1 MLWIG
6 CIGLLALVLAACGS
20 SGATRGTANAA
31 TSTAKTSATPAPGTR
46 DITVSAGATVAR
58 LNVEL
63 AATEPERERGLMQR
77 AALADS
83 AGMLFLF
90 PADTTIGFWMK
101 DTLIALD
108 IAYLDADGKVLGIVH
123 GKPLDETELPPPGP
137 YRYTLE
143 VAGGWFGRKGLGLGA
158 VVAIPKDLPK
168 AQ

>member
-1 MLWIG
+1 MRVVWAG
-6 CIGLLALVLAACGS
+6 CIGLLALVMAACGGGAS
-20 SGATRGTANAA
+20 SGAASAT
-31 TSTAKTSATPAPGTR
+31 TSTTPAPGTR
-46 DITVSAGATVAR
+46 DVTVSAGATVAR

-63 AATEPERERGLMQR
+63 AATEPQRERGLMQR
-77 AALADS
+77 PTLADS

-108 IAYLDADGKVLGIVH
+108 IAYLDAGGKVLGIVH

-143 VAGGWFGRKGLGLGA
+143 VAGGWFERKGLGVGA
-158 VVAIPKDLPK
+158 VVSIPKDLPK